1 MFIMVFSSYILDS
14 QHRFNHDW
22 AKHTIVTLTTIP
34 RESGVHGALLPVV
47 GHGLLQHP
55 STGLG
60 PPEPALA
67 APAAA
72 PFSSASPLGAA
83 CCAA

>member
-1 MFIMVFSSYILDS
+1 MAHAIRLVGWL
-14 QHRFNHDW
+14 
-22 AKHTIVTLTTIP
+22 KHATFHLFFTTIP
-34 RESGVHGALLPVV
+34 QENGAHGALLPVV

-55 STGLG
+55 STGLE

-83 CCAA
+83 RYAA